1 MTKSGMGAIFHI
13 KNQLN
18 ILVLENYYMNY
29 QNDQNLILL
38 SSNWILDDDASI
50 LVYKYRPERTVFNMY
65 AENTQNRN

>member
-1 MTKSGMGAIFHI
+1 MSQPAMGSTFHI
-13 KNQLN
+13 NNQGN
-18 ILVLENYYMNY
+18 IMVIENYYMNY